1 MRNAIKTASDA
12 VGVMDLSDAVM
23 RGMVNEITGVGIAT
37 RVSGGLIPGTRIGAA
52 DASEGRVLSD
62 IAGAPYSMVKD
73 ALSNV
78 GGAISGIATGD
89 WQKTA
94 DALRAGG
101 PIAVRNAIKG
111 AEQLSSGYASDSKG
125 RKLADVSTLDG
136 LLQLTGLSSAAV
148 AKMYDMQSI
157 IVQTKAFHSQ
167 VSQDMQNQLVK
178 AYRAGDQERIREI
191 LDLRAK
197 WNEQNPTMPIV
208 PNLTAT
214 RRAIALAG
222 MPLNRREQ
230 ILLGRRMGAA
240 FADVTEQMGE

>member
-1 MRNAIKTASDA
+1 MFA
-12 VGVMDLSDAVM
+12 
-23 RGMVNEITGVGIAT
+23 
-37 RVSGGLIPGTRIGAA
+37 GLYQA
-52 DASEGRVLSD
+52 EG
-62 IAGAPYSMVKD
+62 
-73 ALSNV
+73 
-78 GGAISGIATGD
+78 
-89 WQKTA
+89 